1 MLKELIDILP
11 GIINL
16 FVPGFIFLSVYGY
29 FVSSKIKDYNITI
42 IGSIVLSYVFHL
54 LSAIICSLLGLSD
67 VICTVITIV
76 LSLICAVVLVRMRL
90 TKMYKKIMTIIG
102 KITGSK
108 DIWCDFFDINKGTR
122 VRFFAKYNNE
132 DVMIEGDV
140 KFFDACDN
148 GECNFVI
155 SHYNIKYIISGKT
168 YESNCNNATM
178 IFNSKDIYGIEA
190 RYGE

>member
-140 KFFDACDN
+140 KFF
-148 GECNFVI
+148 VI